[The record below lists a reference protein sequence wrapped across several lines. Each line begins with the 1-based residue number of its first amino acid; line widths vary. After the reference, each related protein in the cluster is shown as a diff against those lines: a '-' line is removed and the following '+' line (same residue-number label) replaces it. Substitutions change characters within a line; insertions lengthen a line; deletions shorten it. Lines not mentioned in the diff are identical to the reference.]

1 MPDAPQAALAPADT
15 FTLAVRGMTC
25 AACVGRVERALRRAP
40 GVREATVNLAAE
52 RARVLAE
59 PGAVTA
65 EGLAAVVTGAGY
77 EATPWAPPADAAA
90 AADAE
95 AGRQAAELAASR
107 RRLALAWL
115 LAAPVVGGAMALHGP
130 WGAAA
135 PAWLHAPWWQLALTA
150 PLVFGVGAPFF
161 GTAWRAARHGTATM
175 DTLVALGTGAAF
187 AASLAATLWPGAY
200 LARGLRPDVYYE
212 AAAAIVAL
220 ILTGRHAEAV
230 ARGRASSAIRA
241 LLALTP
247 ARARRLAAS
256 GEEVELP
263 VAEVMVG
270 DRLRV
275 RPGERVP
282 VDGVVVEGAS
292 HLDESML
299 TGESQPVACGPGNE
313 VVGATVN
320 QHGTFVM
327 EARRVG
333 ADTALAQIVRL
344 VEAAQ
349 GSRAPIQR
357 HADRVVAVF
366 VPVVLAL
373 AAVTFVGWLVA
384 GPPQALGLAT
394 LAAVSVLIVACPC
407 AMGLATPTS
416 IMVGAG
422 RGAALGVLFKDAAAL
437 EGLARTDVVLFDK
450 TGTLTRGAPEVTD
463 VLPVGG
469 GSAEALL
476 AVAAALEVGSEH
488 PLAAAVVRAARE
500 QGLALPAA
508 EGFEAVPGAGV
519 RGRVAGRRT
528 WLGTEAF
535 VREAGLDPAPVA
547 AWLDALADAAK
558 TPVIVADEGG
568 VRGVLAIADA
578 PKPEAAAVVRAL
590 RAQGLEVAMLT
601 GDRART
607 ARAVAAALGIERVFA
622 EVRPAE
628 KAAHVRALQAAGRR
642 VAVVGDGVN
651 DAPALAAAEVGLAVG
666 TGTDVAIEAADV
678 TLLSGGLGGVVAA
691 VALSRAVLANIRQNL
706 GWAFGY
712 NVAALP
718 VAAGLLYP
726 WTGQLLSPAIASG
739 AMAASSVCVVLNA
752 LRLRRFEPPRGGA

>member
-1 MPDAPQAALAPADT
+1 MPDASPVAAAAADT
-15 FTLAVRGMTC
+15 FTLAVSGMTC
-25 AACVGRVERALRRAP
+25 AACAGRVERALRRVP
-40 GVREATVNLAAE
+40 GVLEATVNLAAA
-52 RARVLAE
+52 RARVLAV
-59 PGAVTA
+59 PGAATA
-65 EGLAAVVTGAGY
+65 EALAAAVAAAGY
-77 EATPWAPPADAAA
+77 GAAPWAPPTDPAGAAVAAA
-90 AADAE
+90 T
-95 AGRQAAELAASR
+95 RQAAELAASR

-115 LAAPVVGGAMALHGP
+115 FAAPVVVGAMALHGP
-130 WGAAA
+130 WGAGL
-135 PAWLHAPWWQLALTA
+135 PGWLHAPWWQLALTA

-161 GTAWRAARHGTATM
+161 TTAWRAARHGTATM

-187 AASLAATLWPGAY
+187 GASLAATLWPEAY
-200 LARGLRPDVYYE
+200 AARGLRPDVYYE

-230 ARGRASSAIRA
+230 ARGRASAAIRS
-241 LLALTP
+241 LLALAP
-247 ARARRLAAS
+247 ARARRLTAS

-263 VAEVMVG
+263 VAEVLVG

-282 VDGVVVEGAS
+282 VDGVVLEGAS

-299 TGESQPVACGPGNE
+299 TGESQPVARGPGDE

-320 QHGTFVM
+320 QQGAFVM
-327 EARRVG
+327 EARKVG

-366 VPVVLAL
+366 VPIVLAL
-373 AAVTFVGWLVA
+373 AAVTFVGWLLA
-384 GPPQALGLAT
+384 APPQALSLAT

-422 RGAALGVLFKDAAAL
+422 RGATLGVLFKDAAAL
-437 EGLARTDVVLFDK
+437 EALAGVDVVLLDK

-463 VLPVGG
+463 VLPVAGA
-469 GSAEALL
+469 SEPELL
-476 AVAAALEVGSEH
+476 AAAAALELSSEH
-488 PLAAAVVRAARE
+488 PLAKAVGRAARAR
-500 QGLALPAA
+500 GLTPAPV

-519 RGRVAGRRT
+519 RGRVAGQPW
-528 WLGTEAF
+528 WLGSEAF
-535 VREAGLDPAPVA
+535 VRASGADLTPVA
-547 AWLDALADAAK
+547 GWLDALADAGK
-558 TPVIVADEGG
+558 TPVVLADARG

-578 PKPEAAAVVRAL
+578 PKPEAAGVIRAL
-590 RAQGLEVAMLT
+590 RARGLEVVMVT

-607 ARAVAAALGIERVFA
+607 ARAVAATLGIERVLA

-628 KAAHVRALQAAGRR
+628 KAAHVQALQAEGRR
-642 VAVVGDGVN
+642 VVMVGDGVN
-651 DAPALAAAEVGLAVG
+651 DAPALAAAKVGLAIG

-678 TLLSGGLGGVVAA
+678 TLLSGGLGGVV
-691 VALSRAVLANIRQNL
+691 VAHALARAVLANIRQNL
-706 GWAFGY
+706 VWAFGY
-712 NVAALP
+712 NIAALP
-718 VAAGLLYP
+718 IAAGVLYP

-752 LRLRRFEPPRGGA
+752 LRLRRFAPPRGEP